1 MPATKNENNG
11 DAMFDGKIGEP
22 VVRREDERLLTGAG
36 MYSDDFNAAGQ
47 ARAVFVRSP
56 HAHARIRSI
65 DAKAALAMPGVV
77 AVLTGT
83 DLLGLGI
90 QPIPHSPIPAGAPD
104 IELKN
109 RDGSPTYVAIHH
121 VLPPDRVRFVGEAVA
136 MVIAETDAQAR
147 DAAEAVEIDYEM
159 LPSVS
164 DTAAAA
170 EPGAPALYDDRPTN
184 VVLDAD
190 AGDKAATEAAFAKAA
205 RTTKLDTWV
214 QRCTGVTMEPRA
226 ATGHY
231 DPASGKFTLNAGSG
245 GAVRMKRSLA
255 GTLGVTPD
263 KVRVISGD
271 VGGNYGTRNPFY
283 PEFTLVC
290 IASKVVGRPVKWTCD
305 RTEAFLSDYQ
315 GRDLVVSAELAF
327 DADGRI
333 LAMRSSN
340 LSNLGAHSVNMVPLH
355 KGTQIMTGLYH
366 VPVAYCRAR
375 AVISNTPPTN
385 PYRSAGRPE
394 VVFVLERLM
403 DLAAREHG
411 WDPVELRRKNL
422 IRPDQLPYTNP
433 MGAIY
438 DTGEFA
444 RNMELAVALND
455 WDGYAARA
463 EESRKRGM
471 KRGHVLINYLESSSG
486 APRERAE
493 IDVGPEGSV
502 GLVVGTQSS
511 GQGHETSFA
520 QVVVEWLG
528 VPIDSVRFIEGD
540 TDVVKEGG
548 GSHAGRSMRLASMVM
563 IKAADQII
571 EKGKRIAAHMLEA
584 ADSDIA
590 FAAGR
595 FTVAGTDRSVGIFEV
610 AKAARDRADLPV
622 ELKGRLD
629 GVSDEVLKFIVFPN
643 GCHVCEVEVDPAT
656 GAYEVVRYDAIE
668 DVGRIV
674 NPLIVH
680 GQSHGGVVQG
690 LGQAMLEN
698 CVYDPATGQMLAG
711 SFMDYGIPRADEVP
725 TFGTGFNEVLTPT
738 NPLGIKAGGEGGTVP
753 ALACL
758 VGAIC
763 DALKDEGV
771 THIEMPATP
780 LKVWRAITEAR
791 AQRAR

>member
-1 MPATKNENNG
+1 MPATKNQNNG

-65 DAKAALAMPGVV
+65 DAKAALAMPGVK
-77 AVLTGT
+77 AVLTGK
-83 DLLGLGI
+83 DLVELGI

-121 VLPPDRVRFVGEAVA
+121 VLPYDRVRFVGEAVA

-147 DAAEAVEIDYEM
+147 DAAEAVEIDYET
-159 LPSVS
+159 LPSVT

-231 DPASGKFTLNAGSG
+231 DPATGRFTLNAGSG
-245 GAVRMKRSLA
+245 GAVRMKRALA
-255 GTLGVTPD
+255 GTLAVTPD

-366 VPVAYCRAR
+366 VPAAYCRAR

-411 WDPVELRRKNL
+411 WDPVELRRRNL
-422 IRPDQLPYTNP
+422 IRPEQLPYTNP

-444 RNMELAVALND
+444 QNMELAVALND

-463 EESRKRGM
+463 EESRKRG
-471 KRGHVLINYLESSSG
+471 KRRGRVLINYLESSSG

-584 ADSDIA
+584 ADADIA

-610 AKAARDRADLPV
+610 AKAARDRADLPA

-668 DVGRIV
+668 DVGRII

-780 LKVWRAITEAR
+780 LKVWRAIQDAR
-791 AQRAR
+791 AAR

>member
-1 MPATKNENNG
+1 
-11 DAMFDGKIGEP
+11 MFDGKIGEP

-36 MYSDDFNAAGQ
+36 AYSDDFNAAGQ

-56 HAHARIRSI
+56 HAHARIRAI
-65 DAKAALAMPGVV
+65 DTTAARAMPGVL
-77 AVLTGT
+77 AVLTGQ
-83 DLLGLGI
+83 GLVAQGI
-90 QPIPHSPIPAGAPD
+90 KPIPHSPIPSPGVD
-104 IELKN
+104 IALKN
-109 RDGSPTYVAIHH
+109 RDGTPTYVAVHH
-121 VLPPDRVRFVGEAVA
+121 ALPPDRARFVGEAVA
-136 MVIAETDAQAR
+136 MVIAETDDQAR
-147 DAAEAVEIDYEM
+147 DAAEAVVVDYEV
-159 LPSVS
+159 LPSVT

-170 EPGAPALYDDRPTN
+170 EPGAPTLYDDRPNN

-190 AGDKAATEAAFAKAA
+190 AGDKKATDAAFARAA
-205 RTTKLDTWV
+205 KTTRLDTWI

-226 ATGHY
+226 ATGSY
-231 DPASGKFTLNAGSG
+231 DPATGKYTLNAGSG
-245 GAVRMKRSLA
+245 GAVRMKRALA
-255 GTLGVTPD
+255 GTLGVPAD

-290 IASKVVGRPVKWTCD
+290 VAAKTVGRPVKWVCD
-305 RTEAFLSDYQ
+305 RAEAFLSDYQ

-327 DADGRI
+327 DAEGRI

-355 KGTQIMTGLYH
+355 KGIQIMTGLYD

-375 AVISNTPPTN
+375 GVLSNTPSTN

-422 IRPDQLPYTNP
+422 IPPERLPYTNP
-433 MGAIY
+433 MGATY

-444 RNMELAVALND
+444 KNMDLALALNE
-455 WDGYAARA
+455 WDTYAARA
-463 EESRKRGM
+463 AELKKRGM
-471 KRGHVLINYLESSSG
+471 RRGRALINYLESSSG
-486 APRERAE
+486 SPRERAE
-493 IDVGPEGSV
+493 IEVSPEGTV

-528 VPIDSVRFIEGD
+528 VPLESIRFIEGD

-548 GSHAGRSMRLASMVM
+548 GSHAGRSMRLASIVM
-563 IKAADQII
+563 IKAADKII
-571 EKGKRIAAHMLEA
+571 EKGKRIAAQLLEA
-584 ADSDIA
+584 ADADIA
-590 FAAGR
+590 FEAGR

-610 AKAARDRADLPV
+610 ARAARDRADLPG
-622 ELKGRLD
+622 ELKGKLD
-629 GVSDEVLKFIVFPN
+629 GVADEVMSFLVFPN
-643 GCHVCEVEVDPAT
+643 GCHVCEVEIDPAT
-656 GAYEVVRYDAIE
+656 GAYQVVRYDAIE
-668 DVGRIV
+668 DVGRII

-690 LGQAMLEN
+690 LGQAMSEQCL
-698 CVYDPATGQMLAG
+698 YDPETGQLLAG

-758 VGAIC
+758 VGALC
-763 DALKDEGV
+763 DALQDEGV

-780 LKVWRAITEAR
+780 LKVWHAIQDAR
-791 AQRAR
+791 ARRAR